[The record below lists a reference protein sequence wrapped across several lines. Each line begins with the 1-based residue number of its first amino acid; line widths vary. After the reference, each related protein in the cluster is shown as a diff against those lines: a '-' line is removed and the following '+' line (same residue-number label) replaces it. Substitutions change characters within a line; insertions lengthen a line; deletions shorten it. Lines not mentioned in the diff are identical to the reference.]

1 MAGAGVGNHPAC
13 RERSE
18 RKLGIPRAT
27 PQGLGLEPAARPIR
41 TVAVIVEG
49 NPFSANE
56 RDVRRNSDPAKHA
69 RAESSP
75 SADNAIRRLMQQ
87 NLWSLYGVPIGI
99 GAKDNLPRLILTGGA
114 NTLRAVR
121 CPRSPDGRKA
131 AKSIN
136 ENDRVAMARHVGG
149 QTAIRRAPA

>member
-1 MAGAGVGNHPAC
+1 VRGWGITRLAGSVA
-13 RERSE
+13 SE
-18 RKLGIPRAT
+18 SWGYPRAT

-99 GAKDNLPRLILTGGA
+99 GAKDNLPRLIPTGGA